1 VNEERYDVVIV
12 GGRVAGSTLA
22 ALLGRRGLQVLLL
35 ENARF
40 PSDTLSTHLIFGD
53 SFSVWEEAGAWP
65 AIVAIGAEPMEWIEW
80 QRLPPATNLRVRI
93 RAPGDHRTTLCL
105 RRIKLDATL
114 FENAARTPGVT
125 AREGTRATELI
136 WDRNRVVGV
145 RYREEGGR
153 GRPRLARA
161 PLVVGADGRS
171 SFVGNS
177 TGAPYYNV
185 VPPRNFPFY
194 SYYREVEP
202 IDPPAFQI
210 WESVE
215 AHGTVM
221 LIPCDDDIW
230 LGVVYTPQT
239 EYDEFRRDHER
250 LLEERMR
257 ADPRV
262 GPRLARAQ
270 RIAPVRGRGDLVN
283 FMRVP
288 AGRGWALVGDAG
300 QHKDPIFGQGIGDA
314 CRSAKLLAHH
324 AEAGLGGDLDAA
336 LAEYHTYR
344 DDDLLPKYDLMINGR
359 ATGVSEEDFDLIVR
373 EAGLDDSLAF
383 RFVNIFTGGLDVHD
397 VFNAAVVDWWKAQ
410 RPGRRSGR
418 RAASRVTA

>member
-1 VNEERYDVVIV
+1 VDEERYDIVIV

-22 ALLGRRGLQVLLL
+22 ALLGHRGVDVLLL

-65 AIVAIGAEPMEWIEW
+65 AILAIGAEPMEWVDW
-80 QRLPPATNLRVRI
+80 QRLPPSTNLRVRI
-93 RAPGDHRTTLCL
+93 ESPGDHRTTLCL
-105 RRIKLDATL
+105 RRIKLDAVL
-114 FENAARTPGVT
+114 FANAAETPGVT
-125 AREGTRATELI
+125 AREGTKATELV
-136 WDRNRVVGV
+136 WDGDRVAGV
-145 RYREEGGR
+145 RFREDGGR
-153 GRPRLARA
+153 GRPLVARA

-177 TGAPYYNV
+177 TGAPFYNV

-194 SYYREVEP
+194 TYYRDVEA
-202 IDPPAFQI
+202 IDPPAFEI

-230 LGVVYTPQT
+230 LGVIYTPQA
-239 EYDEFRRDHER
+239 EYDDFRRDHER
-250 LLEERMR
+250 LLEKRMR
-257 ADPRV
+257 ADPRI
-262 GPRLARAQ
+262 GPRLARAE

-314 CRSAKLLAHH
+314 CRSARLLAQHV
-324 AEAGLGGDLDAA
+324 EAGLGGDLDAS
-336 LAEYHTYR
+336 LAEYHAYR

-359 ATGVSEEDFDLIVR
+359 ATGVSQEDFDLIVR

-383 RFVNIFTGGLDVHD
+383 RFVNIFTGGLKVHD
-397 VFNAAVVDWWKAQ
+397 VFNSAVVEWWKGRAQ
-410 RPGRRSGR
+410 AGRSER
-418 RAASRVTA
+418 RAASEVTA

>member
-1 VNEERYDVVIV
+1 MNEERYDVVIV
-12 GGRVAGSTLA
+12 GGRVAGATLA
-22 ALLGRRGLQVLLL
+22 ALLGRRGLDVLLL
-35 ENARF
+35 ENTRF

-65 AIVAIGAEPMEWIEW
+65 EIAAIGAEPMEWVDW
-80 QRLPPATNLRVRI
+80 QRLPPSTDLRVRI
-93 RAPGDHRTTLCL
+93 RAPGGHRVTLCL
-105 RRIKLDATL
+105 RRIKLDAIL
-114 FENAARTPGVT
+114 FANAANTRGVT
-125 AREGTRATELI
+125 AREGTKATELA
-136 WDRNRVVGV
+136 WEGSRVVGV
-145 RYREEGGR
+145 RYRAGGGR
-153 GRPRLARA
+153 GRPAVARA
-161 PLVVGADGRS
+161 PVVVGADGRS

-194 SYYREVEP
+194 TYYRDVEP

-221 LIPCDDDIW
+221 LIPCDDGIW
-230 LGVVYTPQT
+230 LGVVYTPQA

-250 LLEERMR
+250 LFEERMR
-257 ADPRV
+257 ADPRI
-262 GPRLARAQ
+262 GRRLARAR

-300 QHKDPIFGQGIGDA
+300 QHKDPIFGQGIGDS
-314 CRSAKLLAHH
+314 CRSATLLARHL
-324 AEAGLGGDLDAA
+324 EAGLGGDLDGA
-336 LAEYHTYR
+336 LAAYHAYR

-359 ATGVSEEDFDLIVR
+359 AAGVSQDDFDLIVR

-383 RFVNIFTGGLDVHD
+383 HFVNIFTGGLKVHD
-397 VFNAAVVDWWKAQ
+397 VFNAAVVEWWKEQ
-410 RPGRRSGR
+410 RAGRRGGRRSATR
-418 RAASRVTA
+418 LAS

>member
-1 VNEERYDVVIV
+1 LNEERYDVVIV
-12 GGRVAGSTLA
+12 GGRVAGATIA
-22 ALLGRRGLQVLLL
+22 ALLGRRGLDVLLL

-65 AIVAIGAEPMEWIEW
+65 AILGIGAEPMEWVDW
-80 QRLPPATNLRVRI
+80 QRLPPNTNLRVRI
-93 RAPGDHRTTLCL
+93 QAPGGHRTTLCL
-105 RRIKLDATL
+105 RRIKLDAAL
-114 FENAARTPGVT
+114 FANAAATRGVT
-125 AREGTRATELI
+125 AWEATKATELV
-136 WDRNRVVGV
+136 WDGERVAGV

-153 GRPRLARA
+153 GRPGVARA

-177 TGAPYYNV
+177 TGAPFYNV

-194 SYYREVEP
+194 TYYRDVEP
-202 IDPPAFQI
+202 IDPPAFEI

-221 LIPCDDDIW
+221 LIPCEDDIW
-230 LGVVYTPQT
+230 LGVIYTPQA
-239 EYDEFRRDHER
+239 EYDDFRRDHER

-257 ADPRV
+257 ADTRV
-262 GPRLARAQ
+262 APRLARAR

-314 CRSAKLLAHH
+314 CRSARLLAQYV
-324 AEAGLGGDLDAA
+324 EAGLGGDLDAS
-336 LAEYHTYR
+336 LAEYHAYR

-359 ATGVSEEDFDLIVR
+359 ATGVSHEDFHLIVR

-383 RFVNIFTGGLDVHD
+383 RFVNIFTGGLKVHD
-397 VFNAAVVDWWKAQ
+397 VFNAAVVDWWNAQ
-410 RPGRRSGR
+410 R
-418 RAASRVTA
+418 AAKRVQEEAA